1 MTTTVPQHADPGSP
15 RHSADPVMTIT
26 DPDGF
31 AVEDVSRGMRARA
44 VKAFADGW
52 KRPHPHAWDSLLAT
66 DVELHQPLMP
76 DGIGVGHWQRQ
87 FARLQAVLPDIHGQV
102 IAWAPLPDGLLIH
115 LRCDAT
121 VGGRPLTFDVID
133 RLRLSANGTVVRRD
147 SFFDPTPLVVA
158 LATRPRAWWAIVLGG
173 KRDRR
178 QVLARALGACRIML
192 GLAVFDRPQ
201 LVSRSLGVG
210 SLTRPDLQ
218 FAARAFAARDVS
230 IGVATLSQHAAV
242 AKTGLRL
249 GLVADAADTLAILS
263 GRRQGVARKA
273 AIPLAVATAGL
284 AAAGVLASTGK

>member
-158 LATRPRAWWAIVLGG
+158 LATRPRVWWAIVLGG

-230 IGVATLSQHAAV
+230 IGVATLSQDPGV

>member
-1 MTTTVPQHADPGSP
+1 MSNNVSIQSQGAWEGWPMTTTVPQHADPGSP

-102 IAWAPLPDGLLIH
+102 IAWAPV
-115 LRCDAT
+115 T
-121 VGGRPLTFDVID
+121 D

-230 IGVATLSQHAAV
+230 IGVATLSQDPGV

>member
-1 MTTTVPQHADPGSP
+1 MTTAVPQHADAGSP
-15 RHSADPVMTIT
+15 VADPVMTIT

-31 AVEDVSRGMRARA
+31 AVEDVSRGMCARA

-102 IAWAPLPDGLLIH
+102 IAWAPVPDGLLIH

-121 VGGRPLTFDVID
+121 AGGRPLTFDVID
-133 RLRLSANGTVVRRD
+133 RLRLSTNGTVVRRD

-158 LATRPRAWWAIVLGG
+158 LATRPRAWWAIVLRT
-173 KRDRR
+173 KRNRR
-178 QVLARALGACRIML
+178 VLARALGACRIML

-210 SLTRPDLQ
+210 SLTRSDLQ

-230 IGVATLSQHAAV
+230 IGVATLSQDPGV

-249 GLVADAADTLAILS
+249 GLIADAADTLAILM
-263 GRRQGVARKA
+263 GRGQGVARKA